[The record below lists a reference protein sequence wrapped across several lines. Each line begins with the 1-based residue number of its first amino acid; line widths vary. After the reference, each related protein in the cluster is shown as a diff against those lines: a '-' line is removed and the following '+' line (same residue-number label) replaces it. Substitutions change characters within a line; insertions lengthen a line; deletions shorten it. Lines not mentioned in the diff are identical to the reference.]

1 MPDTKGTETTKPDA
15 AIVDEQDPDDESS
28 LETQGTEDSGEPAE
42 SKEQTDA
49 AKELKVIVSIKEGRA
64 TVGVQQP
71 SSDPHIETFEDA
83 DLAGLAQEVAAVT
96 ERAKARWEEAP
107 KHPAFERPSPPARS
121 RNGRQQG
128 TAPEEQQEPRLF

>member
-15 AIVDEQDPDDESS
+15 AIVDEQEPDDESS
-28 LETQGTEDSGEPAE
+28 RETQGTDDSGEAAE
-42 SKEQTDA
+42 AQTDA
-49 AKELKVIVSIKEGRA
+49 AEELKIIVSIKEGRA
-64 TVGVQQP
+64 IVGVQQP

-83 DLAGLAQEVAAVT
+83 DLTGLTQEVAAVT

-107 KHPAFERPSPPARS
+107 KHPAYERPSPPARS

-128 TAPEEQQEPRLF
+128 ADQEQQEPRLF